1 MIYHYVEVVREGPLT
16 IVTINRPEAHNALNA
31 EAHLELQSVF
41 DDYQS
46 DDSQWVAI
54 ITGAGSKAFCAGH
67 DLKQQA
73 AGGGMMTPPGG
84 FAGLTS
90 RFDLNKPVIAA
101 VNGVAMGGGFEI
113 VLACDIVVASAN
125 ALFALPEPRV
135 GIAALAGGMQ
145 RLPRIIGL
153 QRAMGMLLTGRR
165 VRAQEGFT
173 LGFVTEVTDGDV
185 LEAARRWASEI
196 LACSPMSIRATKEA
210 THRGLTVS
218 MQDGMEAEWDYPTMK
233 ALLASEDF
241 VEGPK
246 AFAEKRAPNW
256 LGR

>member
-1 MIYHYVEVVREGPLT
+1 MTYRYVEVVREGPLT

-31 EAHLELQSVF
+31 AAQLELQDVF
-41 DDYQS
+41 NDYAA

-54 ITGAGSKAFCAGH
+54 ITGAGQKAFCAGH

-73 AGGGMMTPPGG
+73 SGGG
-84 FAGLTS
+84 FATPPAGFGGLAS
-90 RFDLNKPVIAA
+90 RFDLTKPVIAA

-113 VLACDIVVASAN
+113 ALACDIVVASNN

-165 VRAQEGFT
+165 VNAQEGFA
-173 LGFVTEVTDGDV
+173 LGFVTEVTDGNV
-185 LEAARRWASEI
+185 LEAARRWAGEI

-210 THRGLTVS
+210 THRGLTLSV
-218 MQDGMEAEWDYPTMK
+218 QDGMEGEWDYPTMK

-241 VEGPK
+241 IEGPK